1 MADMIAIVVEEY
13 GDVKKLVAKKVPKPG
28 KPHGHDGVRGGDS
41 QSENTLAPFLQ
52 TRESRVHSNQ

>member
-28 KPHGHDGVRGGDS
+28 KHAGPVPANKRI
-41 QSENTLAPFLQ
+41 
-52 TRESRVHSNQ
+52 